1 MGRRYMMETRDDM
14 SKEEILEYAYEIK
27 DVACKIIESIEGG
40 EMQERNRYRGGMGYR
55 NRYRDDDMEY
65 RRGRYSD

>member
-14 SKEEILEYAYEIK
+14 SKDEILEYAYEIK
-27 DVACKIIESIEGG
+27 DVACKIIESLEGG
-40 EMQERNRYRGGMGYR
+40 EMQERNRYRGGISYR
-55 NRYRDDDMEY
+55 NRYRDDEMEY